1 VNNKWS
7 MSDGLLPSRKIR
19 VCIES
24 TSETPLRR
32 QGKSD
37 ECESDSRHAKAQVTL
52 LLAGCI
58 LNLII
63 RILPHE

>member
-1 VNNKWS
+1 

-19 VCIES
+19 VWIES

-32 QGKSD
+32 QGKSG
-37 ECESDSRHAKAQVTL
+37 ECEADSRHAKAQVTL
-52 LLAGCI
+52 LLADCI